1 MIDMDAVNREIE
13 AGRAELA
20 ANEKAILSWPVRR
33 RIWEAMLDLQ
43 DDEVSYRHRIE
54 LKMMCVRHVQG
65 FWDRAFPG
73 DGRVEE
79 MLTLAQELID
89 QQADPE
95 QADRRAD
102 SFTVQMDNEVKNFN
116 SITQPAYL
124 VANGTLHMVTSA
136 CYRNPDYDTSADD
149 IADDDELLPD
159 SLETSYCCAS
169 AASNALNW
177 MSIEETD
184 VPARRAFWTWYLDV
198 AIPQVLAG

>member
-20 ANEKAILSWPVRR
+20 ASEKAVLSWPVRR
-33 RIWEAMLDLQ
+33 RIWEVMLDLQ

-73 DGRVEE
+73 DSRVEE

-89 QQADPE
+89 QQADPQ

-124 VANGTLHMVTSA
+124 VANGTSHMVASA

-177 MSIEETD
+177 MSIEKTD
-184 VPARRAFWTWYLDV
+184 VPA
-198 AIPQVLAG
+198 LAGIKQDRCVAV